1 MKTINKTK
9 AGFGPALAA
18 GLVALAWSTP
28 SAALVVQ
35 MDELS
40 LYKNNTLLFQDN
52 FDNGLTPA
60 QEPGTYVVGGT
71 IPNGAE
77 AGGKL
82 TLDSAWGSIG
92 PNALGQSRQ
101 ALGITG
107 RTGTSG
113 ADPSSLGRSDLI
125 SFSAVFDIV
134 DPVGPLNN
142 GYGLVLRENGPQG
155 VLNRSLSLQ
164 VQYQNSDGKSA
175 IRLYEQNF
183 ITGMVNVLWHVPFVV
198 PTGADQIALELSNED
213 TQSTAFQAFYAFG
226 AGGVFGPG
234 AGAGQA
240 GEMFVT
246 TDYLRPQIQVYS
258 AVPASVPEPSTW
270 ALGVIALLGLGR
282 VRRWGQ
288 VSRLR

>member
-9 AGFGPALAA
+9 AGFGPALSA

-52 FDNGLTPA
+52 FDNDLTPA

-82 TLDSAWGSIG
+82 TLDSAWGASARG
-92 PNALGQSRQ
+92 CLGQSRQ

-107 RTGTSG
+107 RTGTSD

-155 VLNRSLSLQ
+155 RNRSLSMQ
-164 VQYQNSDGKSA
+164 VHYLNSDGKSL
-175 IRLYEQNF
+175 IRLYEQDF
-183 ITGMVNVLWHVPFVV
+183 IAGTVNVLWQIPFVV

-213 TQSTAFQAFYAFG
+213 TQSTAFQAFYSFG

-258 AVPASVPEPSTW
+258 AVPASVPEPSAW